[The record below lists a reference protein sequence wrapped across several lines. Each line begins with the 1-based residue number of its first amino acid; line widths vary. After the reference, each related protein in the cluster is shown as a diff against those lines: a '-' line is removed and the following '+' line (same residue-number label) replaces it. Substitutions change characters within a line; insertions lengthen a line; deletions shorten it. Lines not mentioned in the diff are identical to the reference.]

1 MDTRGRHLTMN
12 INMGLNKL
20 LVSSTVWSYSD
31 EDRLVVWSNMTD
43 FFWRIMK
50 HKWFYIVKK
59 QHILLAR
66 CAVLCTMPKT
76 KTCKTQKSFK
86 WYIPYVYCGYFTTE
100 LLSSIT
106 LWLEP
111 FQKFKFLFCFFSCH
125 QLVYEK
131 WEALALPNQ
140 ISLLFSLSYTHFNS
154 GAAAVAIRICRPPL
168 HVALSSYCSSTMWRK
183 LREKISQT
191 QSDLMGPFSRHLQHW
206 LCESLRGAITD
217 NIKLNKD
224 EKWHFRSP
232 CRCDV

>member
-111 FQKFKFLFCFFSCH
+111 FQKFKFLFCFFRVTSLFMKNEKRWLSQTRFPYCSACRTPTSTVER
-125 QLVYEK
+125 QLLRSES
-131 WEALALPNQ
+131 AG
-140 ISLLFSLSYTHFNS
+140 LLCMLRWAHT
-154 GAAAVAIRICRPPL
+154 AAAPCEG
-168 HVALSSYCSSTMWRK
+168 SSERK
-183 LREKISQT
+183 YHKHKAT
-191 QSDLMGPFSRHLQHW
+191 
-206 LCESLRGAITD
+206 
-217 NIKLNKD
+217 
-224 EKWHFRSP
+224 
-232 CRCDV
+232 

>member
-20 LVSSTVWSYSD
+20 LLSSTVWSYSD

-106 LWLEP
+106 LTRAILEI
-111 FQKFKFLFCFFSCH
+111 QISFLFFFVSPACLWKMRSVGFAKPDFPIV
-125 QLVYEK
+125 QLVVHPLQQWSGSCCDQNLQASSACCAELILQRHHVK
-131 WEALALPNQ
+131 EAQRENITNTKRPNGSFQPPSPALALWE
-140 ISLLFSLSYTHFNS
+140 
-154 GAAAVAIRICRPPL
+154 PP
-168 HVALSSYCSSTMWRK
+168 
-183 LREKISQT
+183 
-191 QSDLMGPFSRHLQHW
+191 
-206 LCESLRGAITD
+206 
-217 NIKLNKD
+217 
-224 EKWHFRSP
+224 RSHN
-232 CRCDV
+232 R